1 MNTLD
6 KPFEIRTE
14 CQAKHGLAPLA
25 KVTKG
30 YAGEGDKGFY
40 LELRPIRGGPTTV
53 FLSQEE
59 ITALLEQLPIIADDP
74 DSSWPDEGNR

>member
-1 MNTLD
+1 MNTIE
-6 KPFEIRTE
+6 KPFEVLTE
-14 CQAKHGLAPLA
+14 YQAKYGLAPLA

-53 FLSQEE
+53 FLSREE
-59 ITALLEQLPIIADDP
+59 LATLLNQLPIIADDP
-74 DSSWPDEGNR
+74 DSSWPDEKE